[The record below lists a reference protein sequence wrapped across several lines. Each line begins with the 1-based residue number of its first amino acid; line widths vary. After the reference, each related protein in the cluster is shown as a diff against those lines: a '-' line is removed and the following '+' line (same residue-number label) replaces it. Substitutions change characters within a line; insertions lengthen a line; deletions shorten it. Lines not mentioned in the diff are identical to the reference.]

1 MTDDPLTSRCFRC
14 GGPAHELNEI
24 EEGVNCPACAERLLE
39 TVLGV
44 FHTPWADPLTGDG
57 ASHGVGAET
66 EPEHAE
72 ERSERAP
79 RRSPMGPTRSD
90 DQGPRR
96 A

>member
-14 GGPAHELNEI
+14 GGPAHELNQI

-44 FHTPWADPLTGDG
+44 FHSPWADPLTV
-57 ASHGVGAET
+57 HGPEAEAA
-66 EPEHAE
+66 PERAE
-72 ERSERAP
+72 ERVERAP
-79 RRSPMGPTRSD
+79 RRTPMGPTRSD